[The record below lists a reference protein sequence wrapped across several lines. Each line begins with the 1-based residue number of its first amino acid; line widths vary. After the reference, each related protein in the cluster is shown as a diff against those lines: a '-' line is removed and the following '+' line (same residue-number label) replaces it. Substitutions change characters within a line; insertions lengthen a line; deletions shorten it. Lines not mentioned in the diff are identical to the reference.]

1 MDEKEKEIVEAKM
14 KSILTMSSGDREAF
28 VAQTIGDV
36 YDVELPVPD
45 VVEALADVRRA
56 DAGEHVYY
64 LAPETITKELFT
76 LTSNCEVTQEK
87 VTPSTRTELTF
98 TDLISKEYYVC
109 IHDWIKGD
117 HDVIGFYADAI
128 MEAMN
133 RQEDYAILQLIDAGA
148 VAEGN
153 VFTLDSGKSA
163 FDYPKLIEM
172 RKAIKKYGKK
182 LVLISGANVTEDID
196 LMDFTQDTQ
205 RPFTI
210 DRVVDRWITIEDCEV
225 DVDAGTVKVIDPD
238 VAYLVAI
245 EDSANRK
252 PILFSRRK
260 LDVIDGASDTKVVAK
275 ERAVI
280 DTGNMI
286 TTDEP
291 KRKFAKGKAGFQE
304 YGAVLLNAKVVAKFN
319 KTP

>member
-1 MDEKEKEIVEAKM
+1 MNDQDKEIVEAKM
-14 KSILTMSSGDREAF
+14 KSILQMSAGDREAF
-28 VAQTIGDV
+28 IAQTIGDV
-36 YDVELPVPD
+36 YDLELPVPD
-45 VVEALADVRRA
+45 VVEALSDVRRA
-56 DAGEHVYY
+56 DPGEHVYY
-64 LAPETITKELFT
+64 LVPENITKELFT

-87 VTPSTRTELTF
+87 VTPSTRQELTF

-133 RQEDYAILQLIDAGA
+133 RQEDYAILQLVDAGA
-148 VAEGN
+148 VSTGK
-153 VFTLDSGKSA
+153 VFALDSGKA
-163 FDYPKLIEM
+163 EFDYPKLIEM
-172 RKAIKKYGKK
+172 RKAVKKYGRK

-196 LMDFTQDTQ
+196 LMDFNQDTQ

-210 DRVVDRWITIEDCEV
+210 DKVVDQWISIEDCEV
-225 DVDAGTVKVIDPD
+225 DVDSGTVKVIDPD
-238 VAYLVAI
+238 IAYLVAV
-245 EDSANRK
+245 EDSAKKK

-260 LDVIDGASDTKVVAK
+260 LDPIAGASDTTLVAK

-286 TTDEP
+286 TTDDP
-291 KRKFAKGKAGFQE
+291 KRKFARGKAGYQE
-304 YGAVLLNAKVVAKFN
+304 YGAVLLNAEVCAKFD

>member
-1 MDEKEKEIVEAKM
+1 MNEQDKEIVEAKM
-14 KSILTMSSGDREAF
+14 KGILQMSAENREAF
-28 VAQTIGDV
+28 IAQTIGDV
-36 YDVELPVPD
+36 YDLELPIPD
-45 VVEALADVRRA
+45 VVEALSDVRRA
-56 DAGEHVYY
+56 DAGEHVFF
-64 LAPETITKELFT
+64 LVPEDIVKELFT
-76 LTSNCEVTQEK
+76 LTSNCEVIQEK
-87 VTPSTRTELTF
+87 VTPSTRQELTY

-133 RQEDYAILQLIDAGA
+133 RQEDFAVLALIDAGA
-148 VAEGN
+148 VSTGN
-153 VFTLDSGKSA
+153 VFTLDSGKSE

-172 RKAIKKYGKK
+172 RKAVKKFGRK

-196 LMDFTQDTQ
+196 LMDFNQDTQ

-210 DRVVDRWITIEDCEV
+210 DRVVDQWITIEDYKIEV
-225 DVDAGTVKVIDPD
+225 DTVESSVIDPD
-238 VAYLVAI
+238 IAYLVAV
-245 EDSANRK
+245 EDSAGKK

-260 LDVIDGASDTKVVAK
+260 LEIIGDVNDTTIVAK

-286 TTDEP
+286 SVDTP
-291 KRKFAKGKAGFQE
+291 KRKFARGKAGFQE
-304 YGAVLLNAKVVAKFN
+304 YGAVLLNAKVVAKFD